1 MEVSSREN
9 GSSGDGALDD
19 IDGDGASG
27 TEVSDPQRTK
37 SAIEHYQRK
46 LNKTM
51 ELIKAEQAAKEGNWS
66 ESRLKWCE
74 IELEK
79 KLKLEYAIKGNNS
92 CRAMQPCE

>member
-46 LNKTM
+46 LSKTM

-66 ESRLKWCE
+66 ESCLKWCE

-79 KLKLEYAIKGNNS
+79 IKAWICNQG
-92 CRAMQPCE
+92 Q

>member
-1 MEVSSREN
+1 MENSVCLGKVLHPMIIIDLKVEVSSREN

-37 SAIEHYQRK
+37 AAIEHYQRK

-66 ESRLKWCE
+66 KSRLK
-74 IELEK
+74 
-79 KLKLEYAIKGNNS
+79 
-92 CRAMQPCE
+92 

>member
-1 MEVSSREN
+1 MSSREN

-37 SAIEHYQRK
+37 AAIEHYQRK

-66 ESRLKWCE
+66 KSCLKWYV
-74 IELEK
+74 K
-79 KLKLEYAIKGNNS
+79 
-92 CRAMQPCE
+92 